1 MESNNKE
8 QLIEII
14 CNDEKLVTIKELEIN
29 YENGYTVIITK
40 EETDVVI
47 CQDDAY
53 ITETT
58 LEKVITDLC
67 FNGGLTIYG
76 TTYNFTDFV
85 Y

>member
-14 CNDEKLVTIKELEIN
+14 CNDEKLATIKELEIN

-40 EETDVVI
+40 EETDVAI
-47 CQDDAY
+47 CQDDFY
-53 ITETT
+53 ITEAT

-76 TTYNFTDFV
+76 TTYKFTEFI

>member
-14 CNDEKLVTIKELEIN
+14 CNDEKLATIKELEIN
-29 YENGYTVIITK
+29 YENGYTVLLT
-40 EETDVVI
+40 EEGTCVGI
-47 CQDDAY
+47 CQDDSY
-53 ITETT
+53 LTETT

-76 TTYNFTDFV
+76 TTYKFTEFI